1 MKIKQIIVDNGLA
14 LIFTENPAEDI
25 LELKKAYENRN
36 EKNYKFPLGYEE
48 PEIQSYEFLGKEYRC
63 ISLWFDNE
71 DIPKF
76 FTEFRAT
83 T

>member
-14 LIFTENPAEDI
+14 LIFTENAELDI
-25 LELKKAYENRN
+25 LELKKAYEDRD

-48 PEIQSYEFLGKEYRC
+48 PELTDYEFLGEKYKC